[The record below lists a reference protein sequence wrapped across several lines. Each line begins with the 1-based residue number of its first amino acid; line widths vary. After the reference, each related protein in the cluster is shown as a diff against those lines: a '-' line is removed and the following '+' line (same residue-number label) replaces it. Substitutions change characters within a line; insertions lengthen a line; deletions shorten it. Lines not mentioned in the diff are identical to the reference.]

1 MAISLSNVIL
11 HTGVFTVYFLSSNS
25 RCQPFG
31 CCPQCHCLM
40 GKHFEGP
47 AFQVLQINFCCCYW
61 ALHNDPLLFGI
72 RVMFL
77 FVALCRGGFF
87 ALQGRFLQWWA
98 QMIFAVVGPGDA
110 LRSNAERSQP
120 RAPALSKA
128 GTDARTGRE
137 QSLQRAHSRH
147 CVHTLPVPCYYHV
160 HGCTTAL
167 LPPTTCTQ
175 RGPRGLISANPRG
188 APHASRESHN
198 PAWQP
203 GAFYHHHHFSGQ

>member
-1 MAISLSNVIL
+1 MTPFFENKSNVF
-11 HTGVFTVYFLSSNS
+11 V
-25 RCQPFG
+25 
-31 CCPQCHCLM
+31 CC
-40 GKHFEGP
+40 
-47 AFQVLQINFCCCYW
+47 
-61 ALHNDPLLFGI
+61 
-72 RVMFL
+72 
-77 FVALCRGGFF
+77 
-87 ALQGRFLQWWA
+87 ALQGRVFCTA
-98 QMIFAVVGPGDA
+98 GEIFAVVGPGDA

-137 QSLQRAHSRH
+137 QSLQRVHILAES
-147 CVHTLPVPCYYHV
+147 VHTLPVPYYSYV

-203 GAFYHHHHFSGQ
+203 GAFYHHHPISSQ